1 MNFFLLSFF
10 IYFSFGLEVERY
22 ESKEEA
28 NVNYDDGITYESLVE
43 DIKKAGTN
51 SLEESLALLPTDFL
65 RHYVLMYRSRSLQ
78 DASPLYPRAIVF
90 GRSAR
95 FILAFNGHEKQKGYN
110 NLEIIQFRDQEQR
123 WEFREITFFK
133 DKSPSFSEANPKKC
147 LECHQSPRRE
157 NVDPRPNW
165 EPYNFWPGAYAS
177 VDGVLKPVL
186 KPDYEA
192 YISGD
197 KPLSSTLRSF
207 LPQDQ
212 ILIEEQSLEQKNLQ
226 KFFSEIKPQHSRY
239 KFLAEFSVRKPLS
252 LTKMTVILN
261 MRRVARLI
269 KEELGSLFQDYKYVV
284 LGLGDYVSPLS
295 SKQLQFA
302 CGDLYL
308 PKSVYA
314 DYVSRG
320 LRLRSHPEKKYIRPQ
335 NTYRWSF
342 GLAAGFDILFLPL
355 GIQTDDWSM
364 DFRTEGR
371 FAAEDRFTSPHD
383 SRAHFR
389 DAMEIVYQGDSALK
403 MNCKE
408 LQLASEQ
415 SVDDLKNRGEL
426 DRALDSHLQLKLQ
439 SARPLVQRCIGCHVQ
454 YEDGGQA
461 PSIPFD
467 NLDQLEPLLRQNK
480 YKRGTLFDEILFRT
494 SDHAPLREQMPPAGF
509 TDRQQRDEFIER
521 LRKLLH

>member
-1 MNFFLLSFF
+1 MNLFVLS
-10 IYFSFGLEVERY
+10 ILICFSFGLEAERY

-43 DIKKAGTN
+43 TIRKSEAT
-51 SLEESLALLPTDFL
+51 SLEETIALLPSDFL

-78 DASPLYPRAIVF
+78 DASPLFPRAIVF

-110 NLEIIQFRDQEQR
+110 NLEIIQFRDKEHR
-123 WEFREITFFK
+123 WEFREITFSAEK
-133 DKSPSFSEANPKKC
+133 PPTFSEANPKKC

-177 VDGVLKPVL
+177 VDGVIKPAL
-186 KPDYEA
+186 NPT
-192 YISGD
+192 
-197 KPLSSTLRSF
+197 SSLVKRF

-212 ILIEEQSLEQKNLQ
+212 ILMDEQAQEEKNLQ
-226 KFFSEIKPQHSRY
+226 KFFSEIKPQHPRY
-239 KFLAEFSVRKPLS
+239 KYLAEFSVRRPLG

-261 MRRVARLI
+261 MRRVARLV
-269 KEELGSLFQDYKYVV
+269 KEELGSLFKDYKYTI
-284 LGLGDYVSPLS
+284 LGLGDYGSPS
-295 SKQLQFA
+295 GSTQLQFA

-308 PKSVYA
+308 PESIYA
-314 DYVSRG
+314 DYLSRG
-320 LRLRSHPEKKYIRPQ
+320 LKLRSHPEKKYIKPKDSYGW
-335 NTYRWSF
+335 NF
-342 GLAAGFDILFLPL
+342 GLAAGFDILLLPL

-389 DAMEIVYQGDSALK
+389 DAMEIVYQGDPALK
-403 MNCKE
+403 MNCQE
-408 LQLASEQ
+408 LKLASEN
-415 SVDDLKNRGEL
+415 SMEDLKKSGEL
-426 DRALDSHLQLKLQ
+426 DKTFDSLSQLKLQ
-439 SARPLVQRCIGCHVQ
+439 PSRPLIQRCIGCHVQ

-467 NLDQLEPLLRQNK
+467 NLDQLKPLLGQNK

-509 TDRQQRDEFIER
+509 TDRQQRDDFIES
-521 LRKLLH
+521 LRKILN